1 MVIAC
6 GGGGGGVS
14 VPPVAQKL
22 VGEVIANPAQLASA
36 DIASTAGYSGDIAAS
51 RAIALAGKQ
60 NLLDLLFVISKGIE
74 HGVPM
79 TSVSQDAELRLKQY
93 VASNA
98 DLLVPGIRVL
108 IADEVYWNTQVSS
121 DSMDVLLPQ
130 LDAIKAA
137 VALVRKHIPQAAVG
151 ITVSPY
157 AAMGKPNTLDV
168 IKKTIALV
176 DWVATDPYWFGDV
189 TLIPELHAWSRSFH
203 ALAKQVNPRVET
215 WFVAQAF
222 KFAHWD
228 TTVFNQFIA
237 EELAYGE
244 QYDHIMFFGW
254 QFVSELDMAA
264 AGIHFPP
271 ETRLIYKKYLK

>member
-1 MVIAC
+1 M
-6 GGGGGGVS
+6 
-14 VPPVAQKL
+14 
-22 VGEVIANPAQLASA
+22 
-36 DIASTAGYSGDIAAS
+36 
-51 RAIALAGKQ
+51 
-60 NLLDLLFVISKGIE
+60 
-74 HGVPM
+74 
-79 TSVSQDAELRLKQY
+79 
-93 VASNA
+93 
-98 DLLVPGIRVL
+98 
-108 IADEVYWNTQVSS
+108 
-121 DSMDVLLPQ
+121 
-130 LDAIKAA
+130 
-137 VALVRKHIPQAAVG
+137 VRKHIPQAAVG